1 MFITIV
7 GKNTKNVVCDYC
19 EEKNEWLRT
28 FSSSSHTTNIMVA
41 LPPSQFLHLHLCGT
55 SLQATANDILVN
67 YHSLKSF
74 IFSSLCE
81 QMFSFLNLSTS
92 NHPAPPPI
100 EIIPQVCDLQWS
112 AFYSSEI
119 RNSDQVHPLIL
130 CFLLLDLAF

>member
-1 MFITIV
+1 MLCVLIIKCSFRFQI
-7 GKNTKNVVCDYC
+7 
-19 EEKNEWLRT
+19 
-28 FSSSSHTTNIMVA
+28 FH
-41 LPPSQFLHLHLCGT
+41 PFLSFYFYFL
-55 SLQATANDILVN
+55 ATANDILVN

-81 QMFSFLNLSTS
+81 SMFSFLNLSSS

-112 AFYSSEI
+112 AFYLSEI

-130 CFLLLDLAF
+130 CFLLLDIAF